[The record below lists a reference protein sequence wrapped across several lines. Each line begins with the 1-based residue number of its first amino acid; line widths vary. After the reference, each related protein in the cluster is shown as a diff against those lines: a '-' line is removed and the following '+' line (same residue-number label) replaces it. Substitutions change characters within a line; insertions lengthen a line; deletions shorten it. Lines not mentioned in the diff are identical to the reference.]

1 MVKFRFLVMKKA
13 LIGYGGHAREVM
25 SQMGTKLPCFVDDN
39 YVSEETLPLS
49 SLDVKKY
56 KVMVAIANPID
67 RLNVVNNLP
76 KETKFFSFAHPTAL
90 ILDKNVKIGKGSFIG
105 ANTILTT
112 NISIGDHCIL
122 NRSNHVGHDTVVGD
136 YVSMMP
142 GSIISGN
149 CLIGNKVY
157 VGTNSSVRE
166 KITICDD
173 VILGLNSGVIK
184 NITEAGVYGG
194 TPCKKIK

>member
-1 MVKFRFLVMKKA
+1 MKKA

-25 SQMGTKLPCFVDDN
+25 AQMETKLPCFVDDN
-39 YVSEETLPLS
+39 YVCKKTLPIS
-49 SLDVKKY
+49 SLDITKY
-56 KVMVAIANPID
+56 KVMVAIANPIE
-67 RLNVVNNLP
+67 RNNMVKKLP
-76 KETKFFSFAHPTAL
+76 KGVKFFSFIHPSAI
-90 ILDKNVKIGKGSFIG
+90 ILDKNIKIGKGSFIG

-149 CLIGNKVY
+149 CLIGNNVY

-184 NITEAGVYGG
+184 NITESGVYGG